1 MGKVSA
7 LKVNLP
13 QNMAVQSSFQPGDTR
28 DRNMKN
34 SINPSN
40 CLLSVYSHL
49 HNGGLGLRKLSI
61 LAKIRDRSTGTWYQ
75 LKHNQ
80 YSYDFTE
87 PKEAYDKLNRLVI
100 WSHYK
105 YSSKIEDS
113 TFPYDNI
120 SIDFYELGDIIS
132 SSDYDDWVMEEID
145 VESNPELVE
154 DKEWEL
160 LRKYCVECQNK

>member
-1 MGKVSA
+1 M
-7 LKVNLP
+7 
-13 QNMAVQSSFQPGDTR
+13 
-28 DRNMKN
+28 
-34 SINPSN
+34 
-40 CLLSVYSHL
+40 
-49 HNGGLGLRKLSI
+49 
-61 LAKIRDRSTGTWYQ
+61 
-75 LKHNQ
+75 
-80 YSYDFTE
+80 
-87 PKEAYDKLNRLVI
+87 I

-160 LRKYCVECQNK
+160 LRKYCVECQKQLK